1 MYSDR
6 QKELS
11 VFLKQ
16 LQLSAEEKTGERVI
30 VHAVTKTDGEKII
43 EIAIGESLL
52 FAPVVC
58 VEASGIG
65 YGKSGLDD
73 ILQGLWTVY
82 DRYKKLD
89 KKGFPFDEMKKCV
102 YLRLAR
108 YERYNRLLGNLV
120 NRRFLDLAVVPVL
133 VLEEDIE
140 GRCYSLTVNIRK
152 GMCDTSEDELFRT
165 ACKNEKNDCMVEG
178 LEFSA
183 EESGYEIFT
192 MSNGHHS
199 AMVDI
204 EKLKDLAEEIHSN
217 FLYIVPVSIYE
228 VLVIPGDN
236 VFDISELQEFARN
249 KIALLDFEEAGLSE
263 KIYRYS
269 LESGDIDLI

>member
-1 MYSDR
+1 M
-6 QKELS
+6 
-11 VFLKQ
+11 
-16 LQLSAEEKTGERVI
+16 
-30 VHAVTKTDGEKII
+30 TKTDGEKII

-52 FAPVVC
+52 LAPVVY
-58 VEASGIG
+58 VEAFGIG
-65 YGKSGLDD
+65 YGKNDLGD

-89 KKGFPFDEMKKCV
+89 KKGFPFDEMKASM
-102 YLRLAR
+102 YLRSVS
-108 YERYNRLLGNLV
+108 YERYNGFLDNLIY
-120 NRRFLDLAVVPVL
+120 RRFLDLAVVPVL

-165 ACKNEKNDCMVEG
+165 ACKNGKNDCMVEG

-192 MSNGHHS
+192 MSNGYHS
-199 AMVDI
+199 AMVDV

-236 VFDISELQEFARN
+236 VFDISELREFAQN

-269 LESGDIDLI
+269 LESGEIDLI